1 MTGMPHC
8 IALVVGGQEEQVHG
22 IVIVILGEHQDQAQG
37 LQQLIWK
44 SNEMFIL
51 EQIMEN

>member
-1 MTGMPHC
+1 M
-8 IALVVGGQEEQVHG
+8 VGGQEEQVHG
-22 IVIVILGEHQDQAQG
+22 IVVHGEHQDQAQG

>member
-1 MTGMPHC
+1 M
-8 IALVVGGQEEQVHG
+8 VGGQEEQVHG
-22 IVIVILGEHQDQAQG
+22 IVVHGVVVHGVVVHGEHQDQAEG

>member
-1 MTGMPHC
+1 M
-8 IALVVGGQEEQVHG
+8 VGGQEDQVHG
-22 IVIVILGEHQDQAQG
+22 IVIVIHGVVVRGVVVHGEHQDQAQG

-51 EQIMEN
+51 EQK